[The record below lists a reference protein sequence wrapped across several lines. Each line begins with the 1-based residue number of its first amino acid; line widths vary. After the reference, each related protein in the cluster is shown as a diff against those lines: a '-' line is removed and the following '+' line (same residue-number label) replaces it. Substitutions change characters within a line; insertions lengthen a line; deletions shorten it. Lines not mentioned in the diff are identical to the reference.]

1 MSLAEQ
7 KAAAKA
13 SGLEKA
19 VAAFNAIRPGWDYT
33 ALRLYAKPI
42 DTWTIDDWID
52 NELLGPGKPSG
63 DNPDRRVV
71 PLKTKIF
78 GKGKGAPIAAYCP
91 TQGGPGS
98 KELLVSEARAKIMAL
113 VEREYGAVE
122 LVPGT
127 LIFHSNEY
135 FGADVVMAE
144 PFGGPMTMPFLKH
157 YGDSQATVSR
167 RIFCNLA
174 MTPTL
179 LVKGN
184 FAASVSIYVVTK
196 TIRLFKL
203 PRVAN
208 YRFQQPIF
216 LKDMLGFSEASTFK
230 DYTAARNFDGM
241 YMLTAVDETTLMNTE
256 IGLRIEKG
264 GLACFPEVALFH
276 GHTKLVKI
284 GQVDLLQ
291 NLPGGVTLGAYRNE
305 IMRIGK
311 ERFIARTAEIAVP
324 GTPKEPTA
332 KQSAVGAM
340 NRKLWADLLVPN
352 AGLTRDMVLSVLVN
366 NTLRGIQIPG
376 LWGSEVIR
384 NDIFGISPGTQ
395 QGYWK
400 VRDYEDIL
408 RNKKY
413 FAAYPRDRTP
423 YTLPMAIPDNPPLT
437 EDQEQQLLE
446 VEELKAANAA
456 ALLYAEENDS
466 FQLIGPDLGVAVAA
480 PAEVVPADNDDM
492 GVAPAQPVAH
502 GMAPQMAA
510 QFPGLGQGVMPPVGQ
525 VPAPVA
531 PVVPGGYLVNMPP
544 IHRLP
549 SQAEAEQARAQML
562 ALEQALAGGN
572 FQVMPQI
579 AQLRAQITAV
589 KTQAAQNAAALQG
602 VMDQLAQIV
611 QQSPGN
617 AQVLAQANAQALLI
631 VPNLTFATQ
640 LNQFLPAYGGR
651 RRHATPRAQSRRR
664 TPRHSR

>member
-1 MSLAEQ
+1 M
-7 KAAAKA
+7 
-13 SGLEKA
+13 
-19 VAAFNAIRPGWDYT
+19 AAFNAIRPGWDYT

-352 AGLTRDMVLSVLVN
+352 GGLTRDMVLSVLVN
-366 NTLRGIQIPG
+366 NTLRSVQDPG

-384 NDIFGISPGTQ
+384 NDVFGISPGTQ

-413 FAAYPRDRTP
+413 VAAYPRDRTS
-423 YTLPMAIPDNPPLT
+423 YTLPMAIPENPPLT

-466 FQLIGPDLGVAVAA
+466 FQLIGPDLGAVVAA

-510 QFPGLGQGVMPPVGQ
+510 QFPGLGQGVMAPVGQ

-531 PVVPGGYLVNMPP
+531 PGGWLVNIPP
-544 IHRLP
+544 MHPLP
-549 SQAEAEQARAQML
+549 TQPEAEQVRAQML

-572 FQVMPQI
+572 VQVMPQI

-589 KTQAAQNAAALQG
+589 KAHAAQNAAALQG

-617 AQVLAQANAQALLI
+617 AQVLAQANAEAALI

-651 RRHATPRAQSRRR
+651 RRHTTPRVQSRRR